1 MTEHIT
7 QRIHVRYAYEADN
20 FMNIAR
26 CIYMTDPFIYPSA
39 FGPDI
44 ENASRTITKL
54 MTIEGNLFDYRRLIV
69 ATIDDQIKG
78 ILMYSEPGITWNQQ
92 KCNEAVQD
100 CIPSMRDFQY
110 VSKNY
115 FSEEVAISQANH
127 VEIVACCVA
136 PDARQQGL
144 AKRMFQYIIAEKQ
157 GYTMSLDVLADNQA
171 AIALYSK
178 CGFAIA
184 NSYKG
189 FSMPPDS
196 PPDCYHMARAKK

>member
-1 MTEHIT
+1 MAEHIT
-7 QRIHVRYAYEADN
+7 PRLHIRYACEADN
-20 FMNIAR
+20 FKDIAR

-44 ENASRTITKL
+44 ENAAHAITKL
-54 MTIEGNLFDYRRLIV
+54 MTIQGNLFDYRRLIV

-78 ILMYSEPGITWNQQ
+78 ILMYSEPGTTWNQQ

-144 AKRMFQYIIAEKQ
+144 AKRMFQCIIAEKQ
-157 GYTMSLDVLADNQA
+157 GCTMTLDVLAENQA

-184 NSYKG
+184 SSYKG
-189 FSMPPDS
+189 FSMPPD
-196 PPDCYHMARAKK
+196 PQPNCYHMVHNVK